1 MVFKDFYA
9 RAEEGGVVAS
19 AGGSDHPGVVA
30 GGKNH
35 GCFDSP
41 AGATAEGGEHGLV
54 RNKVRGGDGE

>member
-1 MVFKDFYA
+1 MVFKDFHA

-35 GCFDSP
+35 GCFDSS
-41 AGATAEGGEHGLV
+41 AGATAEGGEHGFV
-54 RNKVRGGDGE
+54 GNEVRGGDGE